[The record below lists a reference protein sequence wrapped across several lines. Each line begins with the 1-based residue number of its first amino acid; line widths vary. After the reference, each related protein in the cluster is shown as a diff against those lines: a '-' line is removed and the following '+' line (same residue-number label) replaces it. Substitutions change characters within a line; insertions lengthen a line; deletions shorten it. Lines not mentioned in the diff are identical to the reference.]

1 MSTSSWWSV
10 VQQYYQTSSGSK
22 SFVGTISLGGSNVD
36 ASYAL
41 GKAISGTDKS
51 ATIVQNV
58 SESA

>member
-1 MSTSSWWSV
+1 M
-10 VQQYYQTSSGSK
+10 QQYYQTSSGSK